1 MTKSGE
7 NYATPDGLRL
17 AQFLRTVDFREFFAY
32 DGSLTTPPCTEGI
45 KWNVIKDVQPISQ
58 RQLDAFTNLWE
69 ENKAYACG
77 NGNNRRVQPLNDRD
91 VYTNSRVTF
100 MSGNNKLVE
109 EDLDG
114 VKAGKIQA

>member
-45 KWNVIKDVQPISQ
+45 KWNVIKDV
-58 RQLDAFTNLWE
+58 
-69 ENKAYACG
+69 
-77 NGNNRRVQPLNDRD
+77 
-91 VYTNSRVTF
+91 
-100 MSGNNKLVE
+100 
-109 EDLDG
+109 
-114 VKAGKIQA
+114 